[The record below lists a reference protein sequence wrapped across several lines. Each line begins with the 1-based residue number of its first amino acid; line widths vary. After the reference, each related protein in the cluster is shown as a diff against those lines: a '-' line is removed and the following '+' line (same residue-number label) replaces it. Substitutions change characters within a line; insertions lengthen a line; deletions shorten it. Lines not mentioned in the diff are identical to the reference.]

1 MVLCPACGKEIS
13 KDMKFCEECGAAL
26 PRPDTSTGTGDH
38 GTGPVPYQDK
48 PGPDAK
54 KRQKGMAKMVA
65 GGIAAIIFVVLVVF
79 ALPLLSGSHPPA
91 SGIAAVPTATQVPV
105 TASPSPVASVTAVT
119 IAQPTAGI
127 EVFDERTGSTYLQ
140 VYRNKQDF
148 STGQTVAFPYSV
160 KTPPLLIRFTL
171 TPQMIVHDKIINH
184 GLSTERTVTENIPD
198 PLSFFEVDVID
209 ASTGTI
215 VDRQGFSK
223 NFGTDTKQEFMVRSA
238 RDFRIEMTGNR
249 MNADVQILTG
259 KP

>member
-13 KDMKFCEECGAAL
+13 TDMKFCEECGTSL
-26 PRPDTSTGTGDH
+26 PRPDTLPGAGDRGTV
-38 GTGPVPYQDK
+38 PVPPQDK
-48 PGPDAK
+48 PGPNAK
-54 KRQKGMAKMVA
+54 RTRKGIVKMVA
-65 GGIAAIIFVVLVVF
+65 GGVAAVIFVVLVVF
-79 ALPLLSGSHPPA
+79 VLPLLGGSHQQVGSA
-91 SGIAAVPTATQVPV
+91 AAVPTFTQVPV
-105 TASPSPVASVTAVT
+105 TAGLSPIESVAQVAPVQT
-119 IAQPTAGI
+119 TAGI

-148 STGQTVAFPYSV
+148 STGQTAVFPYSV
-160 KTPPLLIRFTL
+160 KTPPLLIRFTV

-215 VDRQGFSK
+215 VERQGFNK
-223 NFGTDTKQEFMVRSA
+223 DFGTETKQEVMVCSA
-238 RDFRIEMTGNR
+238 RDFRIEMSGNR
-249 MNADVQILTG
+249 VNADVQVLTG